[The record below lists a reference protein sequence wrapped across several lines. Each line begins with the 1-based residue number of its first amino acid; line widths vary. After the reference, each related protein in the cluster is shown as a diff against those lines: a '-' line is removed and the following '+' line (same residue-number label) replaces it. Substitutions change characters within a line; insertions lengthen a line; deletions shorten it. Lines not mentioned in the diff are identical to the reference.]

1 MSISVCYVLAE
12 YPVLSQTFVHAEMVA
27 LRAAGVEVGVVAH
40 KAGEPTLRFGDG
52 PDGEPFPVLHVGLQA
67 SGQLDAI
74 LRRFGHLHGHFA
86 DFGIRILQPMADRV
100 DRPFSFMA
108 HAYDLFRQDSAV
120 TPSEWA
126 GLSDRCVKVATISRF
141 HRDFIADRGVAR
153 DRIALVP
160 NAARLSDLMAR
171 APDAPTAL
179 RRILS
184 VGRPTPKK
192 GFQEL
197 IDAWQQARVSVPHLE
212 LEIIGCPPLGVDV
225 PGLTVHGLRPYQEVL
240 DTLARADLVVASC
253 IQAPSG
259 DMDGIPT
266 VLAEAGALRRPVIAS
281 HLSGIPDLVVSGVN
295 GLLVPPGCANAL
307 AMALVRLANRPAE
320 LTRMGLAAPRLAAC
334 HDASVT
340 ARRLMEIFR
349 PTVPPARRILVAD
362 SFSSSN
368 RGDAAILDGILSGL
382 RKRLPDAEI
391 TVLSHF
397 PDVARSFHDGVTVVG
412 DDDPVVLATLLTET
426 DFVVSCG
433 GSFINDIYGLNLG
446 PRLALYHAAHRA
458 EIPVAFFAQSM
469 GPLQDPQSRIAAREV
484 LSGAAWVLAR
494 DPATARVLG
503 DLGVSCPVDV
513 GVDAAVGGSWDK
525 HEYGVGPVLG
535 VTCRDWYFPGVDD
548 REAAQ
553 QAYEDEMVRA
563 ISAWQKASDGHV
575 VFLSNCTDLG
585 GYRHDD
591 RVCAHRIAG
600 RLEGSVDVDDVQD
613 RRFSDVRG
621 RAAACD
627 FFLGTRMHSLIFAT
641 MGGVPAFG
649 VAYEF
654 KTPEWLTRVGL
665 DGLCVDI
672 EDCSGLTEGLLQA
685 WRDRSAHKASVT
697 AALSSICADAE
708 AQLDQLVAIIDGERP
723 ERDRTAGRKLPGWQ
737 GETFKYD
744 LAHRRMKA
752 VVDIVLGESG
762 PTVLDIGCSTGQLGR
777 MLGPLFDYTGID
789 VAAGVA
795 TEEEGFRIRTADLN
809 TAPLP
814 TDDVFDTVVCS
825 GSLEYLDDI
834 PSVLSALRERVRPG
848 GLGVF
853 TLYNL
858 SHFARVVQRAS
869 RHPTWRF
876 DERPDELMLL
886 LAEAGFAPQR
896 ILGTSIGVGP
906 SRAVNDERPTDHDR
920 QGSGQVSGVQLM
932 RRAHQVVVVCRA
944 AEPVP
949 GPMAIQAHLQQEELM
964 EALRIAV
971 PLVKRYPWSRR
982 AWNDLGVLFHM
993 HGDATRAKEALGRAV
1008 RCDPAYA
1015 EARENFVALGGS
1027 LESLLAGDSD
1037 PELRVMLNATSE
1049 GAWADLIQHA
1059 LNRGHLVTAS
1069 LLLGFR
1075 DRCLERRVG

>member
-27 LRAAGVEVGVVAH
+27 LRAAGVHVGVVAH
-40 KAGEPTLRFGDG
+40 QSGDSDLRFGDG
-52 PDGEPFPVLHVGLQA
+52 PDGEPFQVLHVGLQSSA
-67 SGQLDAI
+67 QLDRV
-74 LRRFGHLHGHFA
+74 LRQFSHLHGHFA
-86 DFGIRILQPMADRV
+86 DFGIRILQPIADRV
-100 DRPFSFMA
+100 DLPFSFMA
-108 HAYDLFRQDSAV
+108 HAYDLFRQDAAV
-120 TPSEWA
+120 TPDEWA
-126 GLSDRCVKVATISRF
+126 TLSDRCVKVATISRF
-141 HRDFIADRGVAR
+141 HRDFIADRGIDR

-160 NAARLSDLMAR
+160 NAARLSALMAR
-171 APDAPTAL
+171 APEAPKEL
-179 RRILS
+179 RRILA

-212 LEIIGCPPLGVDV
+212 LELIGCPPLGVEV

-240 DTLARADLVVASC
+240 DAMAKADLVVASC

-266 VLAEAGALRRPVIAS
+266 VLAEAGALRRPVVAS
-281 HLSGIPDLVVSGVN
+281 RLSGIPDLVVSGVN
-295 GLLVPPGCANAL
+295 GLLVPPGCANSL
-307 AMALVRLANRPAE
+307 AMALVRLAGRPAE

-334 HDASVT
+334 HEASVT
-340 ARRLMEIFR
+340 ARRLMEIFH
-349 PTVPPARRILVAD
+349 PTESPARRILVAD

-382 RKRLPDAEI
+382 RARLPEAEI
-391 TVLSHF
+391 TVLSHY
-397 PDVARSFHDGVTVVG
+397 PGVARSFHEGVTLVG

-458 EIPVAFFAQSM
+458 EIPVVFFAQSM
-469 GPLQDPQSRIAAREV
+469 GPLQEPQSRVAAREV
-484 LSGAAWVLAR
+484 LSGSAWVLAR
-494 DPATARVLG
+494 DPATAKVLQE
-503 DLGVSCPVDV
+503 LGVSCPVDV
-513 GVDAAVGGSWDK
+513 GVDAAVGGGWDP
-525 HEYGVGPVLG
+525 HVYEQGPVLG

-548 REAAQ
+548 RAAAQ

-563 ISAWQKASDGHV
+563 ISAWQQASGGRV

-591 RVCAHRIAG
+591 RVCARRIAG
-600 RLEGSVDVDDVQD
+600 RLKGEVDVDEVQD

-672 EDCSGLTEGLLQA
+672 QDCSGLAEGLLEA
-685 WRDRSAHKASVT
+685 WHARADHKASV
-697 AALSSICADAE
+697 AASLPGIRAAAD
-708 AQLDQLVAIIDGERP
+708 AQLDELVAIIEGKRLQ
-723 ERDRTAGRKLPGWQ
+723 RDQTAARKLPGWQ

-762 PTVLDIGCSTGQLGR
+762 PSVLDIGCSTGQLGR
-777 MLGPLFDYTGID
+777 MLGPLFDYTGVD
-789 VAAGVA
+789 VAAAVA
-795 TEEEGFRIRTADLN
+795 TEQEGFRIRTADLN
-809 TAPLP
+809 TAPIP

-858 SHFARVVQRAS
+858 SHFSRVVQRAS

-876 DERPDELMLL
+876 DERPDELMLA

-896 ILGTSIGVGP
+896 ILATSVGYGP

-920 QGSGQVSGVQLM
+920 QGAGQIAGVQLM

-944 AEPVP
+944 AEPVGGP
-949 GPMAIQAHLQQEELM
+949 GAIQAHLQQEQKM

-971 PLVKRYPWSRR
+971 DLVKRYPWSRR

-1008 RCDPAYA
+1008 RCDPAYG

-1027 LESLLAGDSD
+1027 LDALLAGETD
-1037 PELRVMLNATSE
+1037 PELKVMLEPGSE
-1049 GAWADLIQHA
+1049 GAWTDLIQHA
-1059 LNRGHLVTAS
+1059 LSRGHLVSAS